1 MNKPKDDA
9 LRQVLQ
15 ETPGYRLS
23 PNFCFRAL
31 QRAEEQA
38 RKQRK
43 RAERRL
49 FWTTVSLA
57 ALLAA
62 GGTVCL
68 RIACGEMWQSLWK
81 QVAESFQSI
90 ELAPYGGIGLVVL
103 ILLAL
108 DLGMRYAYHARR
120 RRSLKR
126 D

>member
-1 MNKPKDDA
+1 M
-9 LRQVLQ
+9 
-15 ETPGYRLS
+15 
-23 PNFCFRAL
+23 
-31 QRAEEQA
+31 
-38 RKQRK
+38 
-43 RAERRL
+43 
-49 FWTTVSLA
+49 
-57 ALLAA
+57 LLAA
-62 GGTVCL
+62 VGVVCL

-120 RRSLKR
+120 RRGLKR